1 VVTKHASLMRL
12 AIHSSRKKCYSTGR
26 RCVYSILIL
35 LQIEEINDDG
45 DEIGYFKNFNLSFF
59 SFKNV

>member
-1 VVTKHASLMRL
+1 MVKKHASLL
-12 AIHSSRKKCYSTGR
+12 QFAIHSSRKKCYSTGR

-45 DEIGYFKNFNLSFF
+45 DEIEHFRD
-59 SFKNV
+59 